1 MKPVLAKSLRQP
13 SMAGMRAIC
22 SFLMFAYLS
31 AAGPAFADQ
40 SDPRLDR
47 LFQQLAKAMT
57 PPEAQGVEREIET
70 LWLRSGSD
78 TVDLLMTRA
87 QQSVEA
93 QDAVTAKKLLDAVTE
108 MKPGYAEVWYQ
119 RGALLIAMDSAQEAA
134 PDLQRAI
141 ELEPRHFQAL
151 ALEGKI
157 AEDAG
162 DKRTALA
169 AYRKALALN
178 PQLETVK
185 RKIAALAAEV
195 EGKDI

>member
-1 MKPVLAKSLRQP
+1 
-13 SMAGMRAIC
+13 MRISGA
-22 SFLMFAYLS
+22 FLTFILLIV
-31 AAGPAFADQ
+31 AGPAFADQ

-47 LFQQLAKAMT
+47 LFQQLAKATT
-57 PPEAQGVEREIET
+57 PPEAQGVEREIST

-78 TVDLLMTRA
+78 TVDVLMTRA

-93 QDAVTAKKLLDAVTE
+93 QDAATAKKLLDAVTE

-119 RGALLIAMDSAQEAA
+119 RAALLVAMDSPQEAT
-134 PDLQRAI
+134 PDLQKAI

-151 ALEGKI
+151 ALAGKI
-157 AEDAG
+157 AEDSG

-169 AYRKALALN
+169 TYRRAVAVN
-178 PQLETVK
+178 PQLEAIK
-185 RKIAALAAEV
+185 RKISALAAEV

>member
-1 MKPVLAKSLRQP
+1 MRISGAFLTFVLL
-13 SMAGMRAIC
+13 
-22 SFLMFAYLS
+22 L

-47 LFQQLAKAMT
+47 LFQQLAKATT
-57 PPEAQGVEREIET
+57 PPEAQGVEREIAT

-78 TVDLLMTRA
+78 TVDVLMTRA

-93 QDAVTAKKLLDAVTE
+93 QDAATAKKLLDAVTE
-108 MKPGYAEVWYQ
+108 MKPGYAEVWYE
-119 RGALLIAMDSAQEAA
+119 RAALLVAMDSPQEAA
-134 PDLQRAI
+134 PDLQKAI

-151 ALEGKI
+151 ALAGKI
-157 AEDAG
+157 AEDSG

-169 AYRKALALN
+169 TYRRAVAVN
-178 PQLETVK
+178 PQLEAIK
-185 RKIAALAAEV
+185 RKISALAAEV